1 MTDSVVSSL
10 AARVRSNTVAKDSTT
25 EFDET
30 LDSFDPHESHAPL
43 LNTVQSPL
51 VSDDQGLVSSDSNA
65 NYTLRQLRSKKITSL
80 HPTVSELK
88 KSISQESA
96 KTSIKQLRPKYQK
109 RSMYA
114 QLLVTVYIS

>member
-43 LNTVQSPL
+43 LLILYSHHLFRMIRALFLAILMQTTHL
-51 VSDDQGLVSSDSNA
+51 DS
-65 NYTLRQLRSKKITSL
+65 
-80 HPTVSELK
+80 
-88 KSISQESA
+88 
-96 KTSIKQLRPKYQK
+96 
-109 RSMYA
+109 
-114 QLLVTVYIS
+114 